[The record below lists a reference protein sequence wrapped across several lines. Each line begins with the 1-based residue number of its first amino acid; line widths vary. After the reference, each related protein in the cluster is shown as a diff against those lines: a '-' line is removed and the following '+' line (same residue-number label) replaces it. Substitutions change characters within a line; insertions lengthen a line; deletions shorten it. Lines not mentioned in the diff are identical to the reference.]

1 VELRVEL
8 DVPDKDGTTRRA
20 HLTKARTAIEKRTGV
35 TPTGGDFAPLDERP
49 AVPACLAHLL
59 PLFGELSAARGTG
72 MNGPLAVSYSELEAY
87 TRLMGIDIE
96 PLEVQAL
103 RAMDTAFLNAYAAK
117 ET

>member
-1 VELRVEL
+1 
-8 DVPDKDGTTRRA
+8 
-20 HLTKARTAIEKRTGV
+20 
-35 TPTGGDFAPLDERP
+35 
-49 AVPACLAHLL
+49 
-59 PLFGELSAARGTG
+59 